1 LREDSVKIL
10 MKKFLAVLF
19 ILVFAMSVAGSVSA
33 NEHIKATDAPLSGI
47 TDLPGLLDKIDLV
60 TNFIFVI
67 LLVAA
72 VIFIILGA
80 FQFVTAGGKPESISE
95 ARQKIIYA
103 IVGIVIAL
111 FAKAIP
117 AVITNFLG

>member
-1 LREDSVKIL
+1 
-10 MKKFLAVLF
+10 MKKFFAVLF
-19 ILVFAMSVAGSVSA
+19 ILVFALGFAGIA
-33 NEHIKATDAPLSGI
+33 GATGHIGIGDAPLSDI
-47 TDLPGLLDKIDLV
+47 TDLQGLLEKVDLV

-72 VIFIILGA
+72 VIFIIIGA

-95 ARQKIIYA
+95 ARSKIIYA

-117 AVITNFLG
+117 AVVTNFLGA

>member
-1 LREDSVKIL
+1 

-19 ILVFAMSVAGSVSA
+19 ILVFAMSIAGSVSA
-33 NEHIKATDAPLSGI
+33 QGSITGNEEPLKDI
-47 TDLPGLLDKIDLV
+47 TDLPALLSKVDAV
-60 TNFIFVI
+60 ANFLFVI

-72 VIFIILGA
+72 VIFIIIGA

-95 ARQKIIYA
+95 ARQKIIWA

-117 AVITNFLG
+117 AVVTNFLGTTG